1 MMDSVEVI
9 ATNNFLTE
17 LLKTDSDW
25 MEIAIRLA
33 EKAYSENEV
42 PVGSIVVYKN
52 NIIGKGYNQTQRLKD
67 PTAHAEILAIT
78 AATATLKDWRL
89 KDSTIYVTKEPCAM
103 CAGAII
109 NARVTRLVFGA
120 YDEQKGC
127 CGSLYQLCGD
137 YRLNSKTST
146 QGGVLEERCQML
158 LKDFF
163 SQQRKSAKN

>member
-1 MMDSVEVI
+1 MDSVEVI

-33 EKAYSENEV
+33 EKAFSEKEV

-52 NIIGKGYNQTQRLKD
+52 NIIGKGHNQTQRLKD

-78 AATATLKDWRL
+78 AAAATLKDWRL
-89 KDSTIYVTKEPCAM
+89 ENATIYVTKEPCAM

-109 NARVTRLVFGA
+109 NARVSRLVFGA
-120 YDEQKGC
+120 YDEKKGC
-127 CGSLYQLCGD
+127 CGSLYQICGD

-146 QGGVLEERCQML
+146 QGGVLEERCEML

-163 SQQRKSAKN
+163 SQHRKSAKN